1 MRVTE
6 SVLVGLYLVGMTVV
20 GIYFYKR
27 ARSSEDDYFT
37 AGRSIG
43 TFVGAFAIFA
53 AIASSS
59 SLMGA
64 VGGGVALGLPY
75 FVTYAFGVVGALP
88 LVIFLVAGQLSK
100 SGVRTVPD
108 FFRQRFGVSVQ
119 IVAAV
124 IVVLAMTFYLVPQLT
139 AAGLIGSYVLGIN
152 YGTAVVVLGLGFTLY
167 AALGGMWAITY
178 TDLVQGMIMLVGI
191 VVLAG
196 AILFSRGW
204 DFAGLLDEALTV
216 DPAFGEVTQPWMSY
230 FGIFIAFIW
239 FGIISPSVVMR
250 NFASRSPF
258 VARRSSMWATL
269 IYAVLFA
276 AGAVVATAGAAMGR
290 IDELDNRDFIFIL
303 AIEQYLPSILAGIIL
318 AGLLAAIMS
327 SADAMLLAISA
338 GVAHDLYKGVINRQA
353 AERLVTGVGLA
364 VMFLAVGL
372 GIVFALDPPGLIAVM
387 VGWVGGFLLSS
398 FGAPLVLGIWWRGAT
413 TAGALAGMVG
423 GAATFVVLMIGG
435 WFPTNAEPIIAT
447 PLSLA
452 LVIVVSLV
460 TGPTTPR
467 QQDLVARYHAA
478 EPETVGR

>member
-6 SVLVGLYLVGMTVV
+6 SVLVALYLVGMTVV

-75 FVTYAFGVVGALP
+75 FAAYAFGVVGALP

-119 IVAAV
+119 VVAAV

-139 AAGLIGSYVLGIN
+139 AAGLIGSYVLGVN
-152 YGTAVVVLGLGFTLY
+152 YGTAVIVLGLGFTLY

-204 DFAGLLDEALTV
+204 DFGGLLDEALTV
-216 DPAFGEVTQPWMSY
+216 DPAFGDVTQPWMSY

-250 NFASRSPF
+250 NFASRSPL

-276 AGAVVATAGAAMGR
+276 SGAVVATAGAAMGR
-290 IDELDNRDFIFIL
+290 VDELDNRDFIFIL
-303 AIEQYLPSILAGIIL
+303 AIEQYLPSIVAGVVL

-338 GVAHDLYKGVINRQA
+338 GVAHDIYKGIINKQA
-353 AERLVTGVGLA
+353 AERLVTALGLI
-364 VMFLAVGL
+364 VMFLAIAL

-413 TAGALAGMVG
+413 TTGALAGMVG
-423 GAATFVVLMIGG
+423 GAATFVVLMTGG

-447 PLSLA
+447 PISLA

-460 TGPTTPR
+460 TGPATQR

-478 EPETVGR
+478 SHDTIGR